1 MSINTTLLAPST
13 VRLFGRVLRLG
24 GEAAGPKEAQQG
36 GGVQRAAEDPKVLIP
51 VKQEGYLGASQLVEA
66 MKRGELRLAHIF
78 GFTHEGRYTPM
89 HVPAL
94 FLVHGEGVPLKEEGK
109 ENEEIDPAR
118 LGLAHLEKGN
128 LAFASDLRFWA
139 YDRGDETIRL
149 DVSTGTLLQLA
160 IDAETGP
167 AGGQGRRI
175 DVFGQ
180 EGSAH
185 ARLARGSY

>member
-1 MSINTTLLAPST
+1 MSINTTMLAPST
-13 VRLFGRVLRLG
+13 VTLVGRVLRLG
-24 GEAAGPKEAQQG
+24 REAPEGAAAREG
-36 GGVQRAAEDPKVLIP
+36 GGGDVRRAAEEPRVLVP
-51 VKQEGYLGASQLVEA
+51 AQQEGYLGSSQLVAA
-66 MKRGELRLAHIF
+66 MDRGDLRLAHIF
-78 GFTHEGRYTPM
+78 GFAHEGRYTPM

-94 FLVHGEGVPLKEEGK
+94 FLVHTNGQDVLAAGET
-109 ENEEIDPAR
+109 EIDPAR

-128 LAFASDLRFWA
+128 LTFASDLKFWT

-149 DVSTGTLLQLA
+149 DVSTGTLLQLVV
-160 IDAETGP
+160 DAETGP

-180 EGSAH
+180 EGSIH

>member
-1 MSINTTLLAPST
+1 
-13 VRLFGRVLRLG
+13 
-24 GEAAGPKEAQQG
+24 
-36 GGVQRAAEDPKVLIP
+36 
-51 VKQEGYLGASQLVEA
+51 
-66 MKRGELRLAHIF
+66 
-78 GFTHEGRYTPM
+78 M

-94 FLVHGEGVPLKEEGK
+94 FLVHGEGELLGRQARTT
-109 ENEEIDPAR
+109 EEIDPAR

-128 LAFASDLRFWA
+128 LTFASDLRFWA

-149 DVSTGTLLQLA
+149 DVSAGTLLQLV

-167 AGGQGRRI
+167 AGGQGRRV

>member
-13 VRLFGRVLRLG
+13 VRLVGRVLRLS
-24 GEAAGPKEAQQG
+24 GEAQEDGDVQHAAENPK
-36 GGVQRAAEDPKVLIP
+36 RAEDPKVFVP
-51 VKQEGYLGASQLVEA
+51 AQQEGYLGGSPLVEA
-66 MKRGELRLAHIF
+66 MKKGRLRLAHIF
-78 GFTHEGRYTPM
+78 GFAHEGRYTPM

-94 FLVHGEGVPLKEEGK
+94 FLVHGDGEALLKKDG
-109 ENEEIDPAR
+109 EIDPAQ

-128 LAFASDLRFWA
+128 LTFAADLKLWV

-149 DVSTGTLLQLA
+149 DVSTGTLLQLVV
-160 IDAETGP
+160 DAETGP

-175 DVFGQ
+175 DLFGQ
-180 EGSAH
+180 EGAAH